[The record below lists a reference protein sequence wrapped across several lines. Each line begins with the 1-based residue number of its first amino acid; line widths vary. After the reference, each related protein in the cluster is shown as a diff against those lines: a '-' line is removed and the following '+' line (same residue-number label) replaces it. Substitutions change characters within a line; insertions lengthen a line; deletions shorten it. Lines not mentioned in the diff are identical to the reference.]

1 MIIVGEQNYRYISFV
16 ATSKGI
22 MLLETSLDPGD
33 KGRIFYGTNFDGSSY
48 FTDSS
53 GKKSYFYKKNSES
66 NIRTETKIGYFKLN
80 STNSNYSDKEY
91 LISISQSCVL
101 SCILDIENLEEDL
114 KIYNTYKFIL
124 SSLTP
129 NNWIWSFNNLIENKL
144 NYFLFRIYNLYQQ
157 MVIISYF

>member
-1 MIIVGEQNYRYISFV
+1 
-16 ATSKGI
+16 

-66 NIRTETKIGYFKLN
+66 NIRTESEIRYFKLN

-91 LISISQSCVL
+91 LISISQSCVVVL
-101 SCILDIENLEEDL
+101 IL
-114 KIYNTYKFIL
+114 KILRKISKYIIHINLY
-124 SSLTP
+124 
-129 NNWIWSFNNLIENKL
+129 LIENKL

-157 MVIISYF
+157 MVIISYFSINLVLKLMKKLK